1 MKFRSCFDLFSSPSA
16 TKLKLL
22 GAASGRL
29 ILPLDGKDKDRG
41 DGSDRFPSTP
51 IPAFPHQGKGFP
63 RCGDTPPFSFS
74 AGERKLMTHFVVR
87 NYFP

>member
-16 TKLKLL
+16 TKLKLVGPL
-22 GAASGRL
+22 VADLSFPLTGNDKIGVMVLIASRAPL
-29 ILPLDGKDKDRG
+29 SLP
-41 DGSDRFPSTP
+41 FP
-51 IPAFPHQGKGFP
+51 IKGKGFP